1 MEENLDPGTWWPADA
16 ANVFDTVGLRGRG
29 DGGGEYPRLIG
40 RGLVRRLRRI
50 GLSTVDTLAEAGFV
64 LAFPVEFDATAM
76 FF

>member
-1 MEENLDPGTWWPADA
+1 MGE
-16 ANVFDTVGLRGRG
+16 GRG